1 MDNFQ
6 NHLRSLIQLA
16 IADQAFD
23 EREKMLIYSIGKANK
38 IPESEIDNIISEIIQ
53 NKGEFKLNFSALSY
67 DEKFEYL
74 YNIIQLMKI
83 DNKVFLS
90 EIRFCEQ
97 IAKKLGFNEKV
108 VSKMSEKIYS
118 DPTITADVEALKR
131 AVKKFE
137 L

>member
-1 MDNFQ
+1 MDNLR
-6 NHLRSLIQLA
+6 NHLRSLVQLA

-23 EREKMLIYSIGKANK
+23 DREKMLIYSIGKANK
-38 IPESEIDNIISEIIQ
+38 IPEEEIDGIINEVMKK
-53 NKGEFKLNFSALSY
+53 KGDLNFSFSALSY

-83 DNKVFLS
+83 DSKVFLS
-90 EIRFCEQ
+90 EIKFCEES
-97 IAKKLGFNEKV
+97 AKKLGFNEKV
-108 VSKMSEKIYS
+108 VSKMSQRIYS
-118 DPTITADVEALKR
+118 DPSITTNVESLKK